1 MNSQAQQYT
10 NILQRV
16 LPWLELT
23 AVVLILVSVSV
34 QVFFPQSILG
44 HAYPVAVG
52 LQYALIVLTISK
64 RRGIIQTLPL
74 LFGVILLTT
83 FLIYARL
90 WLLLMG
96 GIMSVVGVIS
106 VAWPRLREI
115 YHRLSTSY
123 REISASSK
131 E

>member
-34 QVFFPQSILG
+34 QVFSPQSILG
-44 HAYPVAVG
+44 RAYPVAVG
-52 LQYALIVLTISK
+52 LQYALIALTISK
-64 RRGIIQTLPL
+64 RGSIIPTLPL
-74 LFGVILLTT
+74 LFGIILLTT

-131 E
+131 T